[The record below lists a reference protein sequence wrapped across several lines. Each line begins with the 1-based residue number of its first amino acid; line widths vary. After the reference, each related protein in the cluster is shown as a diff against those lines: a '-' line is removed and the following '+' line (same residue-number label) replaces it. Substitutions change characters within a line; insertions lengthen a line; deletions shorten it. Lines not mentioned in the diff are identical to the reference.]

1 MEASGDK
8 NSSAEQDK
16 TGPDYFGYYTRE
28 VGYLLSQA
36 EGYFPCPS
44 QTFDLAKRNH
54 GLISGTDTS
63 KYINTGKE
71 ESSSGNGALFCNA
84 LGAGISDFKKERLN
98 ALLRQSVPLLTEEV
112 KEMEDPVIA
121 LHRIQRYKEKLST
134 SPAENGDDNGENP
147 CKKPKLCSSS
157 SSIRS
162 TSPTSSSHNV
172 ESAYFL
178 PRHPHNGSYFT
189 IIPAKTNVILNFKID
204 IGCLENDDLQLL
216 LRTESVK
223 VEETMKEMSD
233 ELSEMLECKK
243 KKLEQLLDIVMSH
256 FRPMTL
262 VEKQQLRKLIWKLP
276 PNNLNRVVELIQR
289 SQPSINN
296 SSDEVF
302 VDIENLDNKTLWR
315 LYYYVHTFEN
325 ARKACLF

>member
-1 MEASGDK
+1 MMEASGDK

-84 LGAGISDFKKERLN
+84 LGAGISNFKKERLN

-172 ESAYFL
+172 EVS
-178 PRHPHNGSYFT
+178 
-189 IIPAKTNVILNFKID
+189 
-204 IGCLENDDLQLL
+204 DDLQLL